1 MMPLQKRNHSLPAH
15 SAYRARKAQP
25 LRAATAPHLQPH
37 RLSWALAN
45 AFAAAFAASALVYA
59 SASYAQTPP
68 VLPQGGAAVHGG
80 ASFQQNGN
88 TLNVNTTNGAGNKSI
103 INWQSFNVGAGHT
116 TNINQPSA
124 SSSSLNRV
132 VTNTPSQIHGQ
143 LRSNGQVI
151 LVNQSGIAVGA
162 GGVVDTAAFTASTLN
177 ISDADYKAGKL
188 RFEGNSLSKGVQVDG
203 TVRSSNGDVLL
214 FAPQS
219 HVSKDAL
226 VKADNGTVILGAG
239 QSVEV
244 TGRGLEGVRFII
256 QSPEDKA
263 TNLGTLQGNAV
274 GIFAGSLRHS
284 GVIKVQTASME
295 GGRVVLRGAHDTQV
309 VKDPV
314 TGAVPQIIADGGVA
328 NGVAQSGGQIRVEST
343 QGNVIV
349 GSEAVFSASAGGISS
364 PANSAQNKQIA
375 PVNAGGGAI
384 DLVANQGKVQVD
396 PGAVFS
402 AQGNPGG
409 SIRIFS
415 GQESRVAGV
424 LNASSPALLDPNSMG
439 SLQLMTPEQ
448 AGGSIQ
454 VLSAGNVALEP
465 SAQLLASGD
474 AAGGTILVG
483 GDYQGAN
490 SEIVNAKNT
499 NVSSGVLLE
508 VNARVNGDGGKAI
521 VWADNATYYAGNLQ
535 AKGGEQGG
543 NGGFGETSGKKDL
556 YFRGTADL
564 RAPRGKRG
572 TLLLDPEDIVI
583 QGGSAPAPQN
593 SELVSDRTVLVTDP
607 GSPPATTFTIS
618 ENAIQTASTGGD
630 VILEAERSIRLT
642 GTFGGGTNTLNLLP
656 GGASLTLRT
665 RNAVGDPVL
674 APGAYAIDLQSGTTM
689 VGLEASRVTI
699 EAGGLGS
706 QIVPIRI
713 GSLKANDTI
722 ATPVN
727 AISVGASGD
736 IVVGNGS
743 GITTIE
749 APNHSSSNAI
759 NFYSTAAAPNTVR
772 VNNELMMVGQ
782 AVTNGGS
789 NPTNWSFETGAVG
802 KTHNFDPSFGLSV
815 GGTMQFTKAGTV
827 NIVGDIGAFQL
838 QVNNGATLAVD
849 GTTSRYRI
857 GTSPTA
863 TTIAGNINLQSG
875 ATFESKNSDL
885 NISSTGQLGG
895 SGTVNMG
902 NQNLTILG
910 TLAAGNLT
918 ITSGASQTPS
928 LTGAT
933 NVTGLLTLDGGQW
946 TNSGTMTVNGQV
958 ALQNNVTLTN
968 ATGGIINLTGPN
980 LEAISTPSDTAPDQI
995 INNGTINNKGTS
1007 PLGHSIGFKF
1017 TNNLNGIV
1025 NVVSGSKAL
1034 QILGSGSDAGT
1045 YNVDAGTTLQFADG
1059 TRTLQS
1065 GSFLNGAGTLL
1076 LKPVTG
1082 SQSTTLSSA
1091 NVAHV
1096 QLLTNGRLEIDEAEL
1111 TIGSAITALTFNNP
1125 VVLKEDAVLNIN
1137 GNMTGALN
1145 VSGTGSA
1152 TISNAAAPAPA
1163 VSWTQLGGTTS
1174 DIAEP
1179 LTLSNINY
1187 INFGTFNNSGGVTLQ
1202 DAASFTNN
1210 QVLRLQGTGGFS
1222 GAGVLNNSA
1231 SGTICLCASSLAVP
1245 STSIV
1250 NALATQAGTIELQ
1263 AGRTLDVE
1271 DRFTNTGIIRGI
1283 GTLTV
1288 ANAGLT
1294 NAATGR
1300 IVPGVAAT
1308 PSPGVLNING
1318 SLNNL
1323 GTIEVRTFSGN
1334 QSDSINVTGSSTTV
1348 NGSLVLNPVAP
1359 LGAGQS
1365 YLPVTAGGTGAVSGA
1380 FTSISSKSGP
1390 AIVATGSNTATF
1402 PINRQVDITSVIAV
1416 PPAPAPSTTNN
1427 WLDVDG
1433 DWSNAANWSLGVV
1446 PTAGQTVVIN
1456 PSGTRVVTVSGS
1468 TSMLGLNF
1476 LGTDDT
1482 IFLTSGGLLNPP
1494 SGSSLS
1500 GLLRVDGG
1508 ALGFNSA
1515 SNANSIALSA
1525 GNLNVGSDL
1534 SVNTFNWTGGNL
1546 NLSGG
1551 SFSAGANGASG
1562 NVTVPTAGVMN
1573 LSGGSLANP
1582 VANSGLINV
1591 RSDSALAFA
1600 STSQNG
1606 RISISPGLAL
1616 MLSGNPT
1623 FTTADAV
1630 TGGRLAV
1637 DTGSNLTLVA
1647 SNNRGAG
1654 SITQLKGNLNAQA
1667 DFSTGSLALEGG
1679 TISGKASAANRL
1691 SVTDNYSESGGG
1703 KIGTGFGALSIRQ
1716 SKGDLSLANAVT
1728 LSGASPDVS
1737 LQSDEGNISAGFAHT
1752 AGTQFA
1758 ALSVGSGKQATIT
1771 LQGDALQSAPLASN
1785 GSVVLNMNGSDVQW
1799 VSDGN
1804 SLSNLRVN
1812 QAGRVSLD
1820 NDRSLTLS
1828 GDSSKGVVLNA
1839 FGTATLGDAITS
1851 LSVGAGGL
1859 SVIANADIVQGAA
1872 ITITGD
1878 SSLSA
1883 NGDIRLLNADNRIA
1897 GVLALNAASTDLK
1910 ATGPITLTTSNAAG
1924 GVRVDTAGSLAV
1936 QGSVTGGGTVLLKGS
1951 GDVVLGGGTSAVE
1964 VRGAAGT
1971 SIEGGNIRLAGGTSD
1986 GASTRL
1992 GAGVGVPVSITT
2004 AGNFVIEGG
2013 SGAGSFAA
2021 VEATGNVNTLVG
2033 GTLSIIGG
2041 TGANAYAK
2049 LDPSQGALLD
2059 VKAPVVNVRGGSAPG
2074 AFAAVV
2080 SDGNINLDSRNLT
2093 LTPGTGADADA
2104 VVVSSAGAVKLPEQC
2119 NGCVVLTKNPL
2130 GNGVIENGVFS
2141 GATAPAPSPTPPAPP
2156 APTPAPPAP
2165 GAPPPPPASAPPAP
2179 ASAVQTVRD
2188 LVSIQLSQIDRVVL
2202 VATNSPDSLL
2212 NLASPEDQRR
2222 RLGRSRIAVEGDI
2235 CRP

>member
-1 MMPLQKRNHSLPAH
+1 MMPAKRRSPILPAH
-15 SAYRARKAQP
+15 RARPQCCAI
-25 LRAATAPHLQPH
+25 AAHLQPH

-45 AFAAAFAASALVYA
+45 AFSLAFAASALVYA
-59 SASYAQTPP
+59 SASDAQTPP
-68 VLPQGGAAVHGG
+68 LLPQGGVAVHGG
-80 ASFQQNGN
+80 ATFQQSGN
-88 TLNVNTTNGAGNKSI
+88 TLNVNTSNGAGNKSI

-116 TNINQPSA
+116 THIHQPSA

-188 RFEGNSLSKGVQVDG
+188 RFEGNALSKGVQVDG

-274 GIFAGSLRHS
+274 GVFAGSLRHS

-295 GGRVVLRGAHDTQV
+295 GGRVVLRGANDTQV
-309 VKDPV
+309 VKDPT
-314 TGAVPQIIADGGVA
+314 TGAVPQIIADGGVQD
-328 NGVAQSGGQIRVEST
+328 GVAQAGGQIRVEST
-343 QGNVIV
+343 QGQVSV
-349 GSEAVFSASAGGISS
+349 GPEAVFSANAGGISS
-364 PANSAQNKQIA
+364 PQNSAQKKQPA
-375 PVNAGGGAI
+375 QVNAGGGAI

-396 PGAVFS
+396 PGAVLS

-424 LNASSPALLDPNSMG
+424 LNASSPVLLDPNSVG

-448 AGGSIQ
+448 AGGTIQ
-454 VLSAGNVALEP
+454 VLSAGNVVLEP

-490 SEIVNAKNT
+490 SEIINAKNT
-499 NVSSGVLLE
+499 HVRSGALLE

-521 VWADNATYYAGNLQ
+521 VWADNATYFAGNLQ

-543 NGGFGETSGKKDL
+543 NGGFGETSGKRDL
-556 YFRGTADL
+556 YFRGQVDL

-572 TLLLDPEDIVI
+572 TLLLDPQDIVI
-583 QGGSAPAPQN
+583 QGGSTPAPQDT
-593 SELVSDRTVLVTDP
+593 EVISDRTVLVTDP
-607 GSPPATTFTIS
+607 GVPPAATFTIS
-618 ENAIQTASTGGD
+618 ENAIQIASTSGD
-630 VILEAERSIRLT
+630 VILEAGRSIRLT
-642 GTFGGGTNTLNLLP
+642 GTFGGGTNNLNLLP
-656 GGASLTLRT
+656 GASLTLRT
-665 RNAVGDPVL
+665 RNDPIDPTL
-674 APGAYAIDLQSGTTM
+674 APGAYAVDLQSGTTM
-689 VGLEASRVTI
+689 VGLEAQRITI
-699 EAGGLGS
+699 TAGGLGS
-706 QIVPIRI
+706 QIVPIRV
-713 GSLKANDTI
+713 GNLKANDTI
-722 ATPVN
+722 STPVN

-743 GITTIE
+743 GITTIT
-749 APNHSSSNAI
+749 APNHTSSNAI
-759 NFYSTAAAPNTVR
+759 NFYSTVAAPNTVR
-772 VNNELMMVGQ
+772 VNNELTMVGQ

-789 NPTNWSFETGAVG
+789 NPTSWSFETGAVG
-802 KTHNFDPSFGLSV
+802 KTHNFDASFGLSV
-815 GGTMQFTKAGTV
+815 GGTMQFNQPGTV
-827 NIVGDIGAFQL
+827 SIEGDIGAREL
-838 QVNNGATLAVD
+838 QVTNGATLAVV
-849 GTTSRYRI
+849 GATSKYRI
-857 GTSPTA
+857 GTSPT
-863 TTIAGNINLQSG
+863 TITVGGVIDLQSG
-875 ATFESKNSDL
+875 ATFESNNADV
-885 NISSTGQLGG
+885 IIASTGQLGG
-895 SGTVNMG
+895 SGSVNMG
-902 NQNLTILG
+902 NQNLIILG

-928 LTGAT
+928 LTGTT
-933 NVTGLLTLDGGQW
+933 NVTGLLTLNGGQW
-946 TNSGTMTVNGQV
+946 TNSGTMTVGGQV
-958 ALQNNVTLTN
+958 ALQSNVTLTN
-968 ATGGIINLTGPN
+968 ATGGIIDLTGAN
-980 LEAISTPSDTAPDQI
+980 FEAISTPSDTAPDQI

-1007 PLGHSIGFKF
+1007 SLGHSIGFKF
-1017 TNNLNGIV
+1017 TNNPNGIV

-1034 QILGSGSDAGT
+1034 QIVGSGSDAGT

-1076 LKPVTG
+1076 LKPVNAA

-1091 NVAHV
+1091 NPGHVA
-1096 QLLTNGRLEIDEAEL
+1096 LLTNGFLEINAADL
-1111 TIGSAITALTFNNP
+1111 TIGPAIGALTFGNP
-1125 VVLKEDAVLNIN
+1125 VTLKDGAVLNIN

-1145 VSGTGSA
+1145 VSGTGGA
-1152 TISNAAAPAPA
+1152 TISNTPAPAPA
-1163 VSWTQLGGTTS
+1163 LSWTQLGGTTS
-1174 DIAEP
+1174 DINSP
-1179 LTLSNINY
+1179 LALNNIDY
-1187 INFGTFNNSGGVTLQ
+1187 INFGTFNNSSDVGLQ
-1202 DAASFTNN
+1202 NGSSFANN
-1210 QVLRLQGTGGFS
+1210 QVVKLLDTGGFS
-1222 GAGVLNNSA
+1222 GSGSLNNSA
-1231 SGTICLCASSLAVP
+1231 SGTLCLCASAPAMP

-1250 NALATQAGTIELQ
+1250 NALAIQAGTIDIP

-1271 DRFTNTGIIRGI
+1271 NQFTNTGTITGA
-1283 GTLTV
+1283 GTLIV
-1288 ANAGLT
+1288 AGTGLT
-1294 NAATGR
+1294 NATTGR
-1300 IVPGVAAT
+1300 IVPGNAALL
-1308 PSPGVLNING
+1308 SPGVLTING
-1318 SLNNL
+1318 GFDNL
-1323 GTIEVRTFSGN
+1323 GTIQVRTFAAGN
-1334 QSDSINVTGSSTTV
+1334 SDSINVFATSATV
-1348 NGSLVLNPVAP
+1348 NGSLVLQPIAP
-1359 LGAGQS
+1359 LAAGQF

-1380 FTSISSKSGP
+1380 FTSITSKSGP
-1390 AIVATGSNTATF
+1390 AIVATSINTATF
-1402 PINRQVDITSVIAV
+1402 PNARRVDIASVAAP

-1433 DWSNAANWSLGVV
+1433 DWNNAANWSLGVV
-1446 PTAGQTVVIN
+1446 PTSGQTVVIN
-1456 PSGTRVVTVSGS
+1456 PSGTRVVTVSSS

-1494 SGSSLS
+1494 AGSSLT

-1508 ALGFNSA
+1508 ALGFNAA
-1515 SNANSIALSA
+1515 SNANNVALSA
-1525 GNLNVGSDL
+1525 GNLNVGGNL

-1551 SFSAGANGASG
+1551 SFSAGANGAIG
-1562 NVTVPTAGVMN
+1562 NVTVPPTGVMN
-1573 LSGGSLANP
+1573 LSGGNLVNP
-1582 VANSGLINV
+1582 LTNNGLINV
-1591 RSDSALAFA
+1591 RSDSALTFA
-1600 STSQNG
+1600 NTSQSG

-1616 MLSGNPT
+1616 RLAGNPT

-1630 TGGRLAV
+1630 TDGRLVV
-1637 DTGSNLTLVA
+1637 DTGSNLTLTA
-1647 SNNRGAG
+1647 NNNRGAG
-1654 SITQLKGNLNAQA
+1654 SVTQLQGNLNAQA
-1667 DFSTGSLALEGG
+1667 DFSTGGLALEGG

-1691 SVTDNYSESGGG
+1691 TVTDSYSESGGG

-1716 SKGDLSLANAVT
+1716 NKGDLNLANTVT

-1737 LQSDEGNISAGFAHT
+1737 LRSDEGNISAGFAHT
-1752 AGTQFA
+1752 TGTLFS

-1785 GSVVLNMNGSDVQW
+1785 GSVVLNMNGSDLQW

-1804 SLSNLRVN
+1804 NLSNLRVN

-1839 FGTATLGDAITS
+1839 FGTATLGDAETS
-1851 LSVGAGGL
+1851 LSVEAGGL

-1872 ITITGD
+1872 INITGD
-1878 SSLSA
+1878 SQLSA
-1883 NGDIRLLNADNRIA
+1883 NGAIRLLDTDNRIT
-1897 GVLALNAASTDLK
+1897 GVLGLNAASTDLK

-1936 QGSVTGGGTVLLKGS
+1936 QGNVTGGGSVLLKGS

-1964 VRGAAGT
+1964 VRGAEGT
-1971 SIEGGNIRLAGGTSD
+1971 FIEGGNIRLAGGTSG

-1992 GAGVGVPVSITT
+1992 GAGSSVPVSITT

-2080 SDGNINLDSRNLT
+2080 SDGNINLDSRSLT
-2093 LTPGTGADADA
+2093 LIPGTGTDADA
-2104 VVVSSAGAVKLPEQC
+2104 VVVSSAGVVKLPEQC

-2130 GNGVIENGVFS
+2130 GNGVIETGVFS
-2141 GATAPAPSPTPPAPP
+2141 GAAAPAPSPTPPSPSV
-2156 APTPAPPAP
+2156 PTPAPPAP
-2165 GAPPPPPASAPPAP
+2165 APGTSQPAPPVAG
-2179 ASAVQTVRD
+2179 SAVQTVRD
-2188 LVSIQLSQIDRVVL
+2188 LVSIQLAQIDRVVGG
-2202 VATNSPDSLL
+2202 ATNSLDIL
-2212 NLASPEDQRR
+2212 NSIALPEDQRR
-2222 RLGRSRIAVEGDI
+2222 RLGQSRITVEGDI